1 MRLMKCFAVLLY
13 TEANG
18 KGTITG
24 KIQSMQ
30 EFQLVMMYFTGRKWN
45 ILIS

>member
-1 MRLMKCFAVLLY
+1 MRLMKCFAALLY
-13 TEANG
+13 IEANE

-24 KIQSMQ
+24 KTQSMQ
-30 EFQLVMMYFTGRKWN
+30 EFQPVMVYFTGRKWN

>member
-1 MRLMKCFAVLLY
+1 MRLMKCFTVLLY
-13 TEANG
+13 IEANG

-24 KIQSMQ
+24 KTQSMQ
-30 EFQLVMMYFTGRKWN
+30 EFQPVMVCFTGRKWN

>member
-1 MRLMKCFAVLLY
+1 MRLMKCFAALLY

-24 KIQSMQ
+24 KTQSMQ
-30 EFQLVMMYFTGRKWN
+30 ELQPVMVYFTVQKWN

>member
-1 MRLMKCFAVLLY
+1 MRLIKCLAALRY
-13 TEANG
+13 IDTNG

-24 KIQSMQ
+24 KTQSMQ
-30 EFQLVMMYFTGRKWN
+30 EFQPVMVYFTGRKWN

>member
-1 MRLMKCFAVLLY
+1 MRLMKYFAVLLY

-18 KGTITG
+18 NGEITG
-24 KIQSMQ
+24 KTQSMQ
-30 EFQLVMMYFTGRKWN
+30 EFQPVVVYFTGQKWN